1 MSAGPVI
8 TPFAVIGG
16 APLQA
21 GAVKVARKLQAAGHT
36 AFWAGGC
43 VRDLILG
50 RAPKDYDIATDA
62 VPDQVLAM
70 FKGAVA
76 VGKSFG
82 VVRVP
87 LGADWYEVATF
98 RRDHDYIDGRHPSAV
113 TYSDPATDAS
123 RRDFTINALFLDP
136 LRGVLIDHVAGRTDI
151 DRRVVRTVGTAG
163 DRFREDHLRML
174 RAVRFAATL
183 DFKLDDATALA
194 IRATA
199 AAIVGVSAE
208 RIRDELT
215 RMWLE
220 AVRAGEALELL
231 DTVGLLAVVLPEVAA
246 MKGVEQPPE
255 YHPEG
260 DVFRHTVIMMNALH
274 TDDARLAWSVLLH
287 DVGKPPT
294 AKLIDGRFRFE
305 RHANVGA
312 DMVRGILGRLRFSN
326 DDTDAIAF
334 MVGNHMRFVNT
345 HEMRRAT
352 LRRLV
357 GAPTFTEELELHRLD
372 CQASHGGMEN
382 YDYLIAFREQMR
394 AEPVLPAAWVT
405 GHDVMGLGVREGPQ
419 VGAWCKKAYEVQLEG
434 SVADRAALLEWL
446 RGEMQKEGTQG

>member
-1 MSAGPVI
+1 MSTGPVI
-8 TPFAVIGG
+8 TPLAVPAGT
-16 APLQA
+16 PLQA
-21 GAVKVARKLQAAGHT
+21 GAAEVARRLRTAGYT
-36 AFWAGGC
+36 AYWAGGC

-50 RAPKDYDIATDA
+50 RTPKDYDIATDA
-62 VPDQVLAM
+62 VPDRVQAL
-70 FKGAVA
+70 FGGSVA

-87 LGADWYEVATF
+87 VHGAWYEVATF
-98 RRDHDYIDGRHPSAV
+98 RRDHDYVDGRHPTTVSF
-113 TYSDPATDAS
+113 SDPATDAS

-136 LRGVLIDHVAGRTDI
+136 VQGIVIDHVDGRADL
-151 DRRVVRTVGTAG
+151 DRRVVRTVGQPV

-183 DFKLDDATALA
+183 DFQLDDATAVA

-199 AAIVGVSAE
+199 AAIAGVSAE
-208 RIRDELT
+208 RVRDELS
-215 RMWLE
+215 RLWIE
-220 AVRAGEALELL
+220 AVHAGEALELL
-231 DTVGLLAVVLPEVAA
+231 DDMGLLAVVLPEVAA

-255 YHPEG
+255 FHPEG
-260 DVFRHTVIMMNALH
+260 DVFRHTVIMLNSMH
-274 TDDARLAWSVLLH
+274 TDDVRLAWSVLLH

-312 DMVRGILGRLRFSN
+312 DMARVILARLRFSN

-357 GAPTFTEELELHRLD
+357 GAPTFPAELELHRLD
-372 CQASHGGMEN
+372 CQASHGGLEN
-382 YDYLIAFREQMR
+382 YEYLMAFREQMR
-394 AEPVLPAAWVT
+394 TEPVLPAPWVS
-405 GHDVMGLGVREGPQ
+405 GHDVMSLGVKEGPQ
-419 VGAWCKKAYEVQLEG
+419 VGVWCKRAYEAQLEG

-446 RGEMQKEGTQG
+446 RGEMQKEGDTG

>member
-1 MSAGPVI
+1 M
-8 TPFAVIGG
+8 
-16 APLQA
+16 
-21 GAVKVARKLQAAGHT
+21 
-36 AFWAGGC
+36 
-43 VRDLILG
+43 RDLILG